1 METSL
6 TLHQRG
12 FLIRTSQSG
21 DRKVGVLLHAV
32 SVLIIQK
39 MKELLEK
46 AKYTIS
52 RQIKNLFED
61 DELKE

>member
-12 FLIRTSQSG
+12 FLLCTSQGG
-21 DRKVGVLLHAV
+21 DRKVGVFLHAV
-32 SVLIIQK
+32 SVSIIQK
-39 MKELLEK
+39 MQELLEK

-61 DELKE
+61 GELKE